1 MIAFWGLLKK
11 EMTVTWGGWAAWIV
25 LFSFHLIS
33 SVLFWLRLL
42 QYEKIVQK
50 YEQYKDQILLSQL
63 NFDDVIIKY
72 LFVNMSVVLLF
83 MVPIITMR
91 SFAEERQLGTYEW
104 LRAQPINSG
113 TLLAAKFFSALSFI
127 FLLALMTLTYPLV
140 LENIGTTSL
149 VNTAVIDWSATFIGI
164 VGIIALGAVFISI
177 GLFFS
182 SWGKNQLVA
191 ALLSFLFL
199 LLIWFFKTAGQEV
212 SAPLGPILVYLS
224 PLSHIDSF
232 SRGTLRLDDVIYFI
246 SSTGFFL
253 WLSNQKLESDGWA
266 S

>member
-1 MIAFWGLLKK
+1 MTAFFGLFKK

-25 LFSFHLIS
+25 LFSFHLIT

-83 MVPIITMR
+83 MIPIITMR

-113 TLLAAKFFSALSFI
+113 TLLAAKFLSALSFI
-127 FLLALMTLTYPLV
+127 VLLALMTLTYPLV
-140 LENIGTTSL
+140 LEKIGTSSL
-149 VNTAVIDWSATFIGI
+149 VQSSVIDWPATVLGM
-164 VGIIALGAVFISI
+164 GGLLALGSVFIAI

-212 SAPLGPILVYLS
+212 SAPLGPVLIYIS

-232 SRGTLRLDDVIYFI
+232 SRGVLRLDDLVYFI
-246 SSTGFFL
+246 SATSFFL
-253 WLSNQKLESDGWA
+253 WLAHQKLESDGWE